1 MIQNSTQSIPIAK
14 SQQLLLRLPN
24 DLACRFAQVV
34 SQRQR
39 SRFLIDL
46 LRRELDRESKDLI
59 DAAKRL
65 NLAEQVNKSL
75 VAEGDEWLDGALVTS
90 ADDEFDAAVFEQQYQ
105 AAFAVRRI

>member
-1 MIQNSTQSIPIAK
+1 MIQAPAPSISIAK

-46 LRRELDRESKDLI
+46 LRRELDRESNELV
-59 DAAKRL
+59 DAALRL
-65 NLAEQVNKSL
+65 NAAEQGDKNL
-75 VAEGDEWLDGALVTS
+75 AAEDDEWLDTALVT
-90 ADDEFDAAVFEQQYQ
+90 AGDDGFDAAVFEQQYKVAKATS
-105 AAFAVRRI
+105 AA